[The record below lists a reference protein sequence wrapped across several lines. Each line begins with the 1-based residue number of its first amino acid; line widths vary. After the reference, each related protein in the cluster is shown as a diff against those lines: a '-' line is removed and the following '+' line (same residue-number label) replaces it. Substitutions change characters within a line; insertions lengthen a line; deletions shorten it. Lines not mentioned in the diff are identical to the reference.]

1 MRSEGTGMEENF
13 TKGERR
19 EEKKGKRRKMRVVG
33 RNVRLLMDIIR
44 SRSQKAKRNE
54 ELDK

>member
-1 MRSEGTGMEENF
+1 MRSEGTGMEEHF

-33 RNVRLLMDIIR
+33 RNIRLLMDIIR
-44 SRSQKAKRNE
+44 SRAQKAKRKE

>member
-1 MRSEGTGMEENF
+1 MEEHF

-33 RNVRLLMDIIR
+33 RNIRLLMDIIQ
-44 SRSQKAKRNE
+44 SRAQKAKRNE

>member
-1 MRSEGTGMEENF
+1 MEEHL

-44 SRSQKAKRNE
+44 NRAQKAKRNE
-54 ELDK
+54 KLYK